1 MYEAKQIPYML
12 DANFTDAI
20 IYQETK
26 LKELSSVCMCIWEMK
41 SKHQIDRVITNQI
54 LPDACINIIFDF
66 VNRQICFAGYS
77 KQTESFP
84 LYQEIDYMGVRLK
97 PGAFYALCHIDAD
110 QMVDQIIPFSKIDTS
125 FCLDA
130 VFSCKDS
137 LMRIDQIQAYL
148 MQKMT
153 AMPELKLDFIHLVDE
168 LYQSPKDQNVIIMAE
183 KLGYTKRQLLR
194 IFHKH
199 YGISPK
205 VLLNILRL
213 HLCLSILQRK
223 TMNLAEIAAQCGFYD
238 QSHFIK
244 EIKRYTGFSPL
255 KLMEYD

>member
-1 MYEAKQIPYML
+1 
-12 DANFTDAI
+12 
-20 IYQETK
+20 
-26 LKELSSVCMCIWEMK
+26 
-41 SKHQIDRVITNQI
+41 
-54 LPDACINIIFDF
+54 
-66 VNRQICFAGYS
+66 
-77 KQTESFP
+77 
-84 LYQEIDYMGVRLK
+84 
-97 PGAFYALCHIDAD
+97 
-110 QMVDQIIPFSKIDTS
+110 
-125 FCLDA
+125 
-130 VFSCKDS
+130 
-137 LMRIDQIQAYL
+137 
-148 MQKMT
+148 
-153 AMPELKLDFIHLVDE
+153 
-168 LYQSPKDQNVIIMAE
+168 MAE

-223 TMNLAEIAAQCGFYD
+223 TMNLAEIASQCGFYD